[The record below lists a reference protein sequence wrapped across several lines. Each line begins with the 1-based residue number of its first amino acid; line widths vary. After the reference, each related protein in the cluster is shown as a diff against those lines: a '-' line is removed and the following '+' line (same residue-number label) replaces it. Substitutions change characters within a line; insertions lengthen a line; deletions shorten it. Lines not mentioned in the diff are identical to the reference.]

1 METNELKEILENYFR
16 LVFVVLKPDF
26 NRFYIQFLINN
37 QLVSFNYKYNN
48 YFSKDE
54 NVISI
59 TNLIKENILNS
70 YIK

>member
-1 METNELKEILENYFR
+1 METKELKEILEEYFR
-16 LVFVVLKPDF
+16 LIFVVLKPDF